1 MLTCRNSLYTKGGF
15 FSGFRYLIR
24 NLIRHVMEEDFDI
37 EYPFRVFKTKEE
49 VTRHVVA
56 RVQIADDL
64 IILQDGRVLR
74 DAVLT
79 FQDEDGSTFYRYYEG
94 VTFAF
99 HDDLNIREEE
109 VIYIYM
115 AWGNGKTSGHVFD
128 GVIRYADTGTLINM
142 FLHPVIQ
149 VGDLSRDIH
158 EVRSLLFTDA
168 DLSSPLL
175 SIYTSRILRWLGGIQ
190 PTSYQSKPLL
200 RKLSR
205 VGWTSSPTNTRPA

>member
-1 MLTCRNSLYTKGGF
+1 
-15 FSGFRYLIR
+15 
-24 NLIRHVMEEDFDI
+24 MEEDFDI

-99 HDDLNIREEE
+99 HDDLSIREEE

-168 DLSSPLL
+168 DLSSPQVFTL
-175 SIYTSRILRWLGGIQ
+175 YRILRWLGGIQ

>member
-1 MLTCRNSLYTKGGF
+1 
-15 FSGFRYLIR
+15 
-24 NLIRHVMEEDFDI
+24 MEEDFDI

-99 HDDLNIREEE
+99 HDDLSIREEE

-115 AWGNGKTSGHVFD
+115 AWGNWKMVYTNGAEQYINNLTALFKEWQPSLFD
-128 GVIRYADTGTLINM
+128 
-142 FLHPVIQ
+142 
-149 VGDLSRDIH
+149 
-158 EVRSLLFTDA
+158 
-168 DLSSPLL
+168 
-175 SIYTSRILRWLGGIQ
+175 
-190 PTSYQSKPLL
+190 
-200 RKLSR
+200 R
-205 VGWTSSPTNTRPA
+205 V